1 MCGIAGIMRFDGAS
15 PSVAVLDAMAAA
27 LGHRGPDGSGTWV
40 DGAVGLAHTRLA
52 IIDPAGSP
60 QPLSSRDGHL
70 HLVFN
75 GEILNYRELRAGL
88 RYPFQTSGD
97 GEVILALH
105 RSGTRQVPARLA
117 GQFAYALHD
126 RASTALTLVRDRL
139 GILPLYWWAGTDRI
153 VFASELRALAIGMPE
168 PLAVDELAVVDHLTR
183 RSVPSPHTLCRGVR
197 KVRPGHELRIRADGA
212 VAEEPYWQVPS
223 APASTVA
230 PKEAVAR
237 VGAVL
242 DRAVERNLVADV
254 PVGAYLSG
262 GLDSSLIVAMVR
274 HQRGPDATI
283 ETFAA
288 GFGAG
293 AMDELPYAR
302 AVAQALGTVH
312 HEVQVRP
319 TDFEALWGPLTRHR
333 GAPLSEPADV
343 AVFRLAEAAR
353 EHVKV
358 VLSGEGG
365 DELFGGYPKY
375 RWAKRT
381 EMMGRVPASIR
392 TPVLDVVQRALPS
405 GATRSRVLLRA
416 AAEPSA
422 AERMDGW
429 FAPFTSRDR
438 RRLLGRAD
446 GYGQPE
452 VLGRSR
458 GDVIDRMLFTDCH
471 AWLSDNL
478 LERGDRMS
486 MAASM
491 ELRPPMLD
499 HELVELACALP
510 NDVKVRSGVGKWVL
524 REVGRQHLP
533 AEIISRR
540 KVGFSVPLD
549 KWFRGHLEPMARDLL
564 LGPDSFVSGLADR
577 ATITM
582 LLDDHRRGRRDEA
595 IRIWTLLGLEVWH
608 GELVRGQVTSVDAA

>member
-1 MCGIAGIMRFDGAS
+1 MCGIAGIMRFDGAP
-15 PSVAVLDAMAAA
+15 PSAAALDAMATA
-27 LGHRGPDGSGTWV
+27 LGHRGPDGSGTWI

-52 IIDPAGSP
+52 IIDPAGSA
-60 QPLSSRDGHL
+60 QPLESRGGDL
-70 HLVFN
+70 HLVVN

-105 RSGTRQVPARLA
+105 SSDARGVPARLV

-126 RASTALTLVRDRL
+126 RRTKTLTLVRDRL
-139 GILPLYWWAGTDRI
+139 GILPLYWWAGPDRV
-153 VFASELRALAIGMPE
+153 VFASELAALAIGMPV

-183 RSVPSPHTLCRGVR
+183 RSVPSPHTLCLGVQ

-212 VAEEPYWQVPS
+212 VEEVPYWHVPS
-223 APASTVA
+223 VSSSTVA
-230 PKEAVAR
+230 PQEAVAR
-237 VGAVL
+237 VGAAL
-242 DRAVERNLVADV
+242 SRAVERNLVADV

-283 ETFAA
+283 QTFAA
-288 GFGAG
+288 GFGDHA
-293 AMDELPYAR
+293 ADELPYAR
-302 AVAQALGTVH
+302 SVARALSTEH

-319 TDFEALWGPLTRHR
+319 TDFEALWAPLTRHR

-343 AVFRLAEAAR
+343 AVFRLAETAR

-365 DELFGGYPKY
+365 DELFAGYPKY

-392 TPVLDVVQRALPS
+392 GPVLDFVQRSLPA
-405 GATRSRVLLRA
+405 GATRPRVLLRA
-416 AAEPSA
+416 AAERSA

-438 RRLLGRAD
+438 RRLLGRSD
-446 GYGQPE
+446 GHGQPE
-452 VLGRSR
+452 VVQRAD
-458 GDVIDRMLFTDCH
+458 GDVIDRMLFADCH

-478 LERGDRMS
+478 LERGDRMT
-486 MAASM
+486 MAASV

-499 HELVELACALP
+499 HELVELACGLP
-510 NDVKVRSGVGKWVL
+510 HEVKVRAGVGKWAL
-524 REVGRQHLP
+524 REVGRHLLP
-533 AEIISRR
+533 AEIVSRR

-549 KWFRGHLEPMARDLL
+549 EWFRGHLEPMARDLL
-564 LGPDSFVSGLADR
+564 LGPDSFVSQLADR
-577 ATITM
+577 ASITM

-608 GELVRGQVTSVDAA
+608 GELVRGQAASVDAA